1 MPAGTIAG
9 LSQLQ
14 PLKNPSLKSPARAF
28 WGCDFATK
36 PRENMHDQQNQD
48 AAAALLID
56 PELNHEEAAQ
66 AGAYLRRAA
75 RRYRSHLWTN
85 SGREY
90 YRNKAG
96 RCEDAPCCGC
106 CNA

>member
-1 MPAGTIAG
+1 
-9 LSQLQ
+9 
-14 PLKNPSLKSPARAF
+14 
-28 WGCDFATK
+28 
-36 PRENMHDQQNQD
+36 MHDQQNQD

-75 RRYRSHLWTN
+75 RRYRSDIFQIN
-85 SGREY
+85 GREY